1 MCHCTYG
8 NLNSEKRDKPMK
20 KFLKTSV
27 ALVLTFLLLPIF
39 SVQSVFASSEKEFEK
54 AMNNSVVLYLNKG
67 NVLLYGEKSYIS
79 DNREITPYKDGN
91 DIYVPIEFFAKSIE
105 GKITSNKD
113 SKATVKVGK
122 KSETFNTKTGAG
134 GVAYASVKEL
144 CSAFGYYLS
153 IQDNGLFAYSEKNI
167 DALFDWTTNLHEIR
181 EMLEKFL
188 FDDVSG
194 EELYTR
200 LTTNNGGNQHPRL
213 LIDDEKMEMI
223 KSEVADKNGDKIY
236 KQLASKIKSKATL
249 YLRTKTSQYEIRD
262 GIRLLYVS
270 WEASDIIVACS
281 LAYRLTGEEKYAQR
295 AYDEMEAVCAFPD
308 WNPKHYLDVGVMS
321 AGVALGYDWIYNW
334 MTPEQRATIRAGIE
348 KHVIPTILEDM
359 NGCVGERTYQW
370 YKEGNVNNWRCV
382 CAGGVGVAMLSMMD
396 EFEGETLEQA
406 KEILP
411 AMLEAMRPTMLLFA
425 PSGAYEEGFGY
436 WEFAMQNFSYFIK
449 SLEMTTG
456 SDYGYV
462 DLPGMNMATDY
473 FVAANGP
480 VQIFN
485 YHNVGSTFKVF
496 YPAQLMYLAD
506 KFNDPASVEPV
517 LKRILSSEES
527 AYGKYD
533 DLFYYDPVMSEDYD
547 GTAKLD
553 AYFPI
558 SEFATM
564 RTSLKSTTA
573 TFVGLHADR
582 PFGNGGADTH
592 HMDAG
597 QFQLQAKGEVWFL
610 DLGSNGYNVS
620 DIHNTYR
627 FRAEGHNT
635 VIFNPDSDFA
645 MKKHGDVYISNFY
658 SSDGLSYAIA
668 EMTDAYNEEDGVDSF
683 KRLVMLDKF
692 KNYVTV
698 QDEIRLSK
706 SADMYWFAHTDAD
719 IEISSDGKSA
729 TLTKNGKKIK
739 AYIVNGENATF
750 SVMDAAPLATS
761 PQVID
766 QDPIADN
773 VKKLTIHIEECRDID
788 LCVVFATSNLSIND
802 YEFANISDLRYEGDE
817 TKQTVISPIESN
829 GDCSSSI
836 SLGGFATV
844 IALAGATAIVT
855 SKKRKKK

>member
-1 MCHCTYG
+1 
-8 NLNSEKRDKPMK
+8 MK
-20 KFLKTSV
+20 KFLKISV
-27 ALVLTFLLLPIF
+27 ALILAFLLLPIF
-39 SVQSVFASSEKEFEK
+39 SIQSVFASSEKEFSK

-79 DNREITPYKDGN
+79 DDREITPYQKGD
-91 DIYVPIEFFAKSIE
+91 DIYIPVEFFAQSINGE
-105 GKITSNKD
+105 VSASNN
-113 SKATVKVGK
+113 SSATVKVGK
-122 KSETFNTKTGAG
+122 NSTKVNIEKNEN
-134 GVAYASVKEL
+134 GVAYASVNEL
-144 CSAFGYYLS
+144 CSALGYYLC
-153 IQDNGLFAYSEKNI
+153 IQDNGLFAYSKENI

-181 EMLEKFL
+181 EMLELFL

-213 LIDDEKMEMI
+213 LINDEKMEMI
-223 KSEVADKNGDKIY
+223 RSEVADKNGDKIY

-281 LAYRLTGEEKYAQR
+281 LAYRLTGDERYAQR

-334 MTPEQRATIRAGIE
+334 MTPEQRATIRRGIE

-370 YKEGNVNNWRCV
+370 YREGNVNNWRCV

-436 WEFAMQNFSYFIK
+436 WEFAMQNFSYFMK

-462 DLPGMNMATDY
+462 DLPGMNMASDY

-496 YPAQLMYLAD
+496 YPSQLMYLAE
-506 KFNDPASVEPV
+506 KFDSPESVEPV

-533 DLFYYDPVMSEDYD
+533 DLFYYDPVMSEDYE
-547 GTAKLD
+547 GTGNLD
-553 AYFPI
+553 AYFPV

-564 RTSLKSTTA
+564 RSSLKSSTA

-597 QFQLQAKGEVWFL
+597 QFQLQAKGEVWFI

-620 DIHNTYR
+620 DLHNTYR

-635 VIFNPDSDFA
+635 VIFNPDGDFA

-658 SSDGLSYAIA
+658 SSDGLAYAIA
-668 EMTDAYNEEDGVDSF
+668 NMTDAYNKEEGVESF
-683 KRLVMLDKF
+683 ERMVMLDRF
-692 KNYVTV
+692 NNYVTI
-698 QDEIRLSK
+698 QDEIKMNRTN
-706 SADMYWFAHTDAD
+706 DMYWFAHTDAD
-719 IEISSDGKSA
+719 IDISSDGKSA

-739 AYIVNGENATF
+739 AYIVNGDEATF
-750 SVMDAAPLATS
+750 SVMDAAPMATS
-761 PQVID
+761 PQVTD

-773 VKKLTIHIEECRDID
+773 VKKLTIHIEECKEID
-788 LCVVFATSNLSIND
+788 LCVVFATSNLSID
-802 YEFANISDLRYEGDE
+802 GYEFASISDWRYEGDE
-817 TKQTVISPIESN
+817 TKQTVISPKESEN
-829 GDCSSSI
+829 GCGSTI
-836 SLGGFATV
+836 GTPALATL
-844 IALAGATAIVT
+844 ALAGAAAVVS

>member
-1 MCHCTYG
+1 
-8 NLNSEKRDKPMK
+8 MK
-20 KFLKTSV
+20 KTLKAFISLLLV
-27 ALVLTFLLLPIF
+27 ALMLPIF
-39 SVQSVFASSEKEFEK
+39 SLQTIFASSEKDFDK
-54 AMNNSVVLYLNKG
+54 AMKTSVVMYLNKG

-79 DNREITPYKDGN
+79 DNREITPYKDGK
-91 DIYVPIEFFAKSIE
+91 DIYVPVDFFAQSID
-105 GKITSNKD
+105 GNVTSNKNG
-113 SKATVKVGK
+113 KTTIKVGK
-122 KSETFNTKTGAG
+122 KSQSFDTINGKGNLS
-134 GVAYASVKEL
+134 YAKIDEL
-144 CSAFGYYLS
+144 CSAFSYKLS
-153 IQDNGLFAYSEKNI
+153 IQDNGLLAYSEKNI
-167 DALFDWTTNLHEIR
+167 DALFDWTSNLYEIR
-181 EMLEKFL
+181 EMLQSFL

-194 EELYTR
+194 EELYSR
-200 LTTNNGGNQHPRL
+200 LTTNNNGNPHPRL
-213 LIDDEKMEMI
+213 LLDEEKMEEIRKEVSDKDGDKVYKHLASQI
-223 KSEVADKNGDKIY
+223 KSA
-236 KQLASKIKSKATL
+236 ATL
-249 YLRTKTSQYEIRD
+249 YLRKKTSQYEIRD

-270 WEASDIIVACS
+270 WEASDIIVSCS
-281 LAYRLTGEEKYAQR
+281 LAYRLTGDERYAQR

-348 KHVIPTILEDM
+348 KHVIPTILEDI

-370 YKEGNVNNWRCV
+370 YREGNVNNWRCV

-396 EFEGETLEQA
+396 EFEGESLDNA
-406 KEILP
+406 KVILP
-411 AMLEAMRPTMLLFA
+411 KMLEAMRPTMLLFA

-436 WEFAMQNFSYFIK
+436 WEFAMQNFSYFMK

-462 DLPGMNMATDY
+462 GLPGMNMASDY

-506 KFNDPASVEPV
+506 KFDNPTSVEPV
-517 LKRILSSEES
+517 IKRALSTEKSS
-527 AYGKYD
+527 YGKYD
-533 DLFYYDPVMSEDYD
+533 DILYYEPEMSENNDS
-547 GTAKLD
+547 TEKLD

-558 SEFATM
+558 SEIATM

-610 DLGSNGYNVS
+610 DLGSNNYNVS

-635 VIFNPDSDFA
+635 VIFNPDADFA
-645 MKKHGDVYISNFY
+645 MKKHGNVYISNFY

-668 EMTDAYNEEDGVDSF
+668 NMTDAYNEDDGVESF
-683 KRLVMLDKF
+683 NRLVMLDRF
-692 KNYVTV
+692 NSYVTI
-698 QDEIRLSK
+698 QDEIKLNQTNE
-706 SADMYWFAHTDAD
+706 MYWFAHTDAD
-719 IEISSDGKSA
+719 IEIASDGKSA

-739 AYIVNGENATF
+739 AYIVNGDEATF

-761 PQVID
+761 PQVPD
-766 QDPIADN
+766 QDAISDK
-773 VKKLTIHIEECRDID
+773 VKKLTIHIEECREID
-788 LCVVFATSNLSIND
+788 LCVVFATANLSING
-802 YEFANISDLRYEGDE
+802 YEFAKISDWCFEGDE
-817 TKQTVISPIESN
+817 TRKTTSQLTNKNESS
-829 GDCSSSI
+829 CSSTLSLCSI
-836 SLGGFATV
+836 TT
-844 IALAGATAIVT
+844 LAAASACAIFVEK
-855 SKKRKKK
+855 KKRKYEELK